1 MKIGILTHPLLR
13 NYGGILQNYALQKI
27 LIELGHEV
35 YTINI
40 GKKKPV
46 TNWIRQYIVYVIKLL
61 LGRSVAPPLTIKQQ
75 NIVMQHTQRFV
86 RNNINTTIPLLWV
99 NENIQKRYRFDT
111 YIVGSD
117 QVWRPSFVKRIED
130 MFFDF
135 IKEEDVKRIAFAASF
150 GVDEWLFTKKQENNC
165 SKLAKKF
172 DAISVR
178 EDSGLF
184 LCENYFNVQANH
196 ILDPTLLLN
205 RYDYEKLIGDVY
217 DDKSTQLTSYIL
229 DLSDNKKQII
239 EHVANKLNLKIDFIG
254 NPNSQKQDIS
264 YLERIIPPVEMW
276 LDGFRKA
283 KFVVTD
289 SFHGVVFS
297 LIFNKPFLCIGNKRR
312 GMTRFNSLL
321 KTFDLEDR
329 LISPDNNQPDSI
341 IYKIDNIIQTKIDF
355 ERIQLII
362 NNEKNKSINFLK
374 EALKLNK

>member
-13 NYGGILQNYALQKI
+13 NYGGILQNYALQKK
-27 LIELGHEV
+27 LTELGHEV

-46 TNWIRQYIVYVIKLL
+46 TNWIRQYIVYIIKLL

-86 RNNINTTIPLLWV
+86 LNNINTTKPLIWV
-99 NENIQKRYRFDT
+99 NENIQKIYRFDT

-297 LIFNKPFLCIGNKRR
+297 IIFNKPFLCIGNKRR
-312 GMTRFNSLL
+312 GMARFNSLL
-321 KTFDLEDR
+321 KTFELDYR
-329 LISPDNNQPDSI
+329 LIDPDNNQLDSI
-341 IYKIDNIIQTKIDF
+341 NYEIDNIIQTKIDF

-362 NNEKNKSINFLK
+362 NKEKNKSINFLK

>member
-46 TNWIRQYIVYVIKLL
+46 TNWIRQYIVYIIKLL

-86 RNNINTTIPLLWV
+86 LNNINTTKPLIWV
-99 NENIQKRYRFDT
+99 NENIQKIYRFDT

-297 LIFNKPFLCIGNKRR
+297 IIFNKPFLCIGNKRR
-312 GMTRFNSLL
+312 GMARFNSLL
-321 KTFDLEDR
+321 KTFELDYR
-329 LISPDNNQPDSI
+329 LIDPDNNQLDSI
-341 IYKIDNIIQTKIDF
+341 NYEIDNIIQTKIDF

-362 NNEKNKSINFLK
+362 NKEKNKSINFLK

>member
-1 MKIGILTHPLLR
+1 MALHSLKELR
-13 NYGGILQNYALQKI
+13 IC
-27 LIELGHEV
+27 
-35 YTINI
+35 
-40 GKKKPV
+40 
-46 TNWIRQYIVYVIKLL
+46 
-61 LGRSVAPPLTIKQQ
+61 
-75 NIVMQHTQRFV
+75 
-86 RNNINTTIPLLWV
+86 
-99 NENIQKRYRFDT
+99 
-111 YIVGSD
+111 
-117 QVWRPSFVKRIED
+117 
-130 MFFDF
+130 FFDF

-165 SKLAKKF
+165 SKLAKIRCYF
-172 DAISVR
+172 VR
-178 EDSGLF
+178 KTLDCF
-184 LCENYFNVQANH
+184 YVKT
-196 ILDPTLLLN
+196 ILMCKQIIFRPNSLLN

-239 EHVANKLNLKIDFIG
+239 EHVANKLKLKIDFIG
-254 NPNSQKQDIS
+254 NPNSQKQDIN